1 MAVAALARASR
12 SALARLR
19 NGRAQAV
26 LRDSR
31 DRQSVDVSGLDF
43 VQYRSEGY
51 GLLIEA
57 AAEHRGG
64 ASPARS
70 PVLVAEP
77 DEEGAAGPAGESG
90 DGGRAP
96 AGDAFGLRGTA
107 ESLRLGSWGL
117 RETAGSAR
125 EWGAGGADGAWAG
138 SPRGPAAAGT
148 PSVAVIGEEESPLT
162 SRSARARD
170 PFARMLQAAA
180 RSAGS
185 NPPPRRDAE
194 RKGSID
200 LRRKELERTEAC
212 GAEGIRPQV
221 SPRTARARGTTLAR
235 APPPG
240 SAAARD
246 REIDTFNDSRR
257 HRRYATCLPP
267 WTLRTRPARLP
278 RTRPTRLPRTRPGSH
293 SRTRPG
299 SHSWT

>member
-1 MAVAALARASR
+1 VAVAALASALR

-19 NGRAQAV
+19 NGRAQAL

-57 AAEHRGG
+57 AAEHRGD

-70 PVLVAEP
+70 PVPVADP
-77 DEEGAAGPAGESG
+77 DEEGAAAPAGESG
-90 DGGRAP
+90 GGGRAP

-107 ESLRLGSWGL
+107 ESLWLGSWGL

-148 PSVAVIGEEESPLT
+148 PSVAVIGEEEAPLT

-170 PFARMLQAAA
+170 PFARMLEAAA

-185 NPPPRRDAE
+185 DPPPPCDA
-194 RKGSID
+194 D
-200 LRRKELERTEAC
+200 LRRKGLKRTEAR
-212 GAEGIRPQV
+212 GGVGIRPQV
-221 SPRTARARGTTLAR
+221 SPRTARARGTAR
-235 APPPG
+235 ACAPPPG
-240 SAAARD
+240 CAAGR
-246 REIDTFNDSRR
+246 DSRR

-267 WTLRTRPARLP
+267 WTPRTRPTRLP

-293 SRTRPG
+293 SRT
-299 SHSWT
+299 